1 MSSILDL
8 WRAFFGEMPALS
20 QNAEFGILL
29 EYAVCAIVAVVV
41 VVLFFRLI
49 IGVINA
55 IFR

>member
-8 WRAFFGEMPALS
+8 WRDFFGNMPSLTD
-20 QNAEFGILL
+20 NAEFGVLL
-29 EYAVCAIVAVVV
+29 EYAVCALVAVVV